1 MKQGLV
7 FWFTGLSGS
16 GKTTVATAVKE
27 LLEAAGYAVLVL
39 DGDDV
44 RKRLHVHLGFSE
56 ADIKKNN
63 QLIAGLCQEALRHY
77 DVIMVPIISPYRVS
91 RAEARLLLG
100 KRFYEIFFAA
110 DLETVMQR
118 DVKGLYK
125 LARENKIRNLIGYS
139 PSNVY
144 EPPEAPDLII
154 DSRMETIEDS
164 TDKLHGFILT
174 QLKNAET
181 GEAGSR
187 ANMAMML
194 SRR

>member
-154 DSRMETIEDS
+154 DSRMETIEGS

>member
-154 DSRMETIEDS
+154 DSRMETIEGS

-194 SRR
+194 SRS